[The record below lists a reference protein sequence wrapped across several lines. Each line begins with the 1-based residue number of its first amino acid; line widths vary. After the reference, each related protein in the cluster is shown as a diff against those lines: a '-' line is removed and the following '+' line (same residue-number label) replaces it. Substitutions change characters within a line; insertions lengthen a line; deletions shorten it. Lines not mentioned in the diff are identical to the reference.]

1 MHGAITIS
9 IRADSRELSHCEAQ
23 LVKHIHTLERA
34 AQVEHQVRYGHHHES
49 SGSKVVMSRVWQ
61 SCLQRLEE
69 EVSLSDVNLW
79 LKPLQAREGD
89 SQLRLFAPN
98 THVFEQVRD
107 RFGARLHAL
116 ISYFSD
122 GRLELRLEVG
132 IAPSD
137 APITLLE
144 TAALNDDVSDVGGV
158 DPRYTF
164 SNFVVGKSNE
174 VGRAAALSVAQHP
187 GTQSL
192 NPLLLYGGTGLGKTH
207 LLHSIGAQVRMNKR
221 GARVRYIRT
230 EAFVSG
236 FIQALRHDR
245 IDQFKSALR
254 SLDLL
259 LVDDIQFL
267 AKKGGSQEEF
277 FHTFNA
283 LLDSGQ
289 QVVLTCDRY
298 PKEIDGLEP
307 RLKSRFSWGLSV
319 AIEPPDFETR
329 VAILLEK
336 AQAQGIDLGEDIAAL
351 IARRLP
357 GNVRDLEGALNTVIA
372 TSRFA
377 GLPVTMAF
385 AQATLRDLLTV
396 HERLVSIPNIQKIV
410 AEYFQIRPSDLVSPG
425 RAQRVAR
432 PRQLAMALA
441 KELTDFSLVAI
452 GEAFG
457 GRDHTTVLYACREVD
472 KRKAADGRLREDW
485 DRLVRKLST

>member
-1 MHGAITIS
+1 
-9 IRADSRELSHCEAQ
+9 
-23 LVKHIHTLERA
+23 
-34 AQVEHQVRYGHHHES
+34 
-49 SGSKVVMSRVWQ
+49 MSRVWQ
-61 SCLQRLEE
+61 QCIRRLEDE
-69 EVSLSDVNLW
+69 LSSSDVNMW
-79 LKPLQAREGD
+79 LKPLQAREID
-89 SQLRLFAPN
+89 SHLRLFAPN

-107 RFGARLHAL
+107 RFGARVHAL
-116 ISYFSD
+116 IDYFSD

-132 IAPSD
+132 VAPN
-137 APITLLE
+137 T
-144 TAALNDDVSDVGGV
+144 DVVVPTESARIDEPEATDLAGV
-158 DPRYTF
+158 DARYTF
-164 SNFVVGKSNE
+164 ANFVVGKSNE
-174 VGRAAALSVAQHP
+174 VGRAAAQSVAEHP
-187 GTQSL
+187 GTPSL

-207 LLHSIGAQVRMNKR
+207 LLHAIGAEVRRRKR

-245 IDQFKSALR
+245 IDQFKHSLR

-329 VAILLEK
+329 VAILQQK
-336 AQAQGIDLGEDIAAL
+336 AAVQGVELSEAIAAL

-357 GNVRDLEGALNTVIA
+357 GNVRDIEGALNTVIA

-377 GLPVTMAF
+377 GQAVTMAF
-385 AQATLRDLLTV
+385 VQATLRDLLTV
-396 HERLVSIPNIQKIV
+396 HERLVSVPNIQKVV
-410 AEYFQIRPSDLVSPG
+410 AEYFQIRPSDLTANS
-425 RAQRVAR
+425 RAQRVSR

-457 GRDHTTVLYACREVD
+457 GRDHTTVLYACRQIGE
-472 KRKAADGRLREDW
+472 RKATDGKLREDW
-485 DRLVRKLST
+485 DRLVRKLTT